1 MHVHGHQMNPAFA
14 MNTVYAAQQAQAKQ
28 RAEAT
33 RKKLFE
39 SASLIAGESE
49 DCIVTIG
56 ERQGD
61 GDHQERNSQRN
72 DAKPECAKDGDEV
85 QQVSDWA

>member
-1 MHVHGHQMNPAFA
+1 MHVHGHQIDPAFA
-14 MNTVYAAQQAQAKQ
+14 MNAEIAAQQAQAKQ

-39 SASLIAGESE
+39 SASRIAGESE

-61 GDHQERNSQRN
+61 GDQQERNNRG
-72 DAKPECAKDGDEV
+72 DAEQEHAKDGEEV